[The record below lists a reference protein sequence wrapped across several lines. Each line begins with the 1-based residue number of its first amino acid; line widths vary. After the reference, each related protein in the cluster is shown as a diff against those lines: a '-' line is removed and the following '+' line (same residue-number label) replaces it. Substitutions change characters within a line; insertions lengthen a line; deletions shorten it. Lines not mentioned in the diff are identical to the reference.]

1 MKPPPPLLDTHLWL
15 WWLLG
20 DERLGSKEV
29 AILDALPTEN
39 RPCLC
44 DISLWEVALLVA
56 RGRLELESPLA
67 EFLQSAASPATVRVL
82 PITADTVVAMNALP
96 ENFHRDPADRLIV
109 ATARARG
116 LEITSRNARI
126 LDPGPV
132 TPWFAT

>member
-1 MKPPPPLLDTHLWL
+1 MRTAPLLDTHIWL

-20 DERLGSKEV
+20 DDRLGSEQV
-29 AILDALPTEN
+29 AALDALPMDN
-39 RPCLC
+39 RPFLC

-56 RGRLELESPLA
+56 RGRLELECPLA

-96 ENFHRDPADRLIV
+96 ESFHRDPADRLIV

-116 LEITSRNARI
+116 LEVASLDARVLGSGLVKSWITS
-126 LDPGPV
+126 
-132 TPWFAT
+132 